1 MFVILLFC
9 CNRDGVIKEIEK
21 RFLAFVIWKLF
32 DWVDVCL
39 LFNASKN
46 ENSSTNKIKNFFRSH
61 KTKNSA
67 KVHFSSKEENYIW
80 TPAVITEI
88 RYQKTKKYIFIF
100 LTLKLFFEVVNKM
113 KKISALGINWQVCRI
128 TVDN

>member
-1 MFVILLFC
+1 MRRSQKFVQFET
-9 CNRDGVIKEIEK
+9 D
-21 RFLAFVIWKLF
+21 
-32 DWVDVCL
+32 DD
-39 LFNASKN
+39 
-46 ENSSTNKIKNFFRSH
+46 
-61 KTKNSA
+61 SA